1 MEYGIGDNVRMA
13 LREDTPQERVNAE
26 CRRRGADVFVSR
38 CVEVLNGR
46 DVDDAFLHVL
56 GGPHAAQV
64 LSGAEG
70 GRHGYWPRVWAT
82 RGLLYAWDASAT
94 DVLIAATDDAAWRVR
109 EMTAKVI
116 ARHRV
121 GEALN
126 AAAALQHDPVARVR
140 AAAERAVRTLAASRA

>member
-1 MEYGIGDNVRMA
+1 MGYGIGDNVRMA
-13 LREDTPQERVNAE
+13 LREGTPQERVNAE

-38 CVEVLNGR
+38 CVEVLNSR

-64 LSGAEG
+64 LTGAEG

-109 EMTAKVI
+109 EMAAKVI
-116 ARHRV
+116 ARHR
-121 GEALN
+121 
-126 AAAALQHDPVARVR
+126 
-140 AAAERAVRTLAASRA
+140 